1 MQPNLRHDQ
10 PRSTT
15 SARRLDIPQS
25 LSRSLRRAPVLSQEE
40 ETATASA
47 AWLAREEAW
56 GLVLG
61 DRHAAEASV
70 LAALDLARGD
80 GGEVSK
86 STAAARRVL
95 LDALSTGDVARIA
108 RADKDDLVLR
118 VVVGHLPAT
127 LSARAQACIVRLDAA
142 VGRLERHNIT
152 FVLHMIRHRFQG
164 WLGGDRGYNSGAQY
178 EVGDLLGFGML
189 GLHIA
194 ALRFD
199 PDRSCKFTTFAEH
212 WVSHAIRREVQNSG
226 NRVRI
231 PVHAQARI
239 SAVVRASAALLAEG
253 QAATT
258 EAIAAGTGLTV
269 AQVEAALEA
278 RHASVGVSLHAKVRS
293 RDGDGDDTSEV
304 GDLMPDHSAPE
315 DDLVQALDEG
325 HRAAVLR
332 EALSELGPVERYV
345 VRRRAGLDG
354 AAPAILAEVGE
365 ALGLSRQRV
374 QQIEQGARNA
384 LRRGVEARMR

>member
-15 SARRLDIPQS
+15 HARGLDIPQS

-40 ETATASA
+40 ETATATA
-47 AWLAREEAW
+47 AWLSREEAW

-61 DRHAAEASV
+61 DRHAAEGSV

-86 STAAARRVL
+86 ATTAARRVL

-118 VVVGHLPAT
+118 VVVGHLPAALAT
-127 LSARAQACIVRLDAA
+127 KARTCIIRLDAA

-164 WLGGDRGYNSGAQY
+164 WLGGYSAAAQY

-199 PDRSCKFTTFAEH
+199 PARGCKFTTFAEH
-212 WVSHAIRREVQNSG
+212 WVSHAIRREVQDSC

-231 PVHAQARI
+231 PIHAQARI
-239 SAVVRASAALLAEG
+239 SAVVRASAALLAAG

-258 EAIAAGTGLTV
+258 EAIAAKTGLTV

-278 RHASVGVSLHAKVRS
+278 RHASIGVSLHAKVRS
-293 RDGDGDDTSEV
+293 RDGEGDDTAEV

-315 DDLVQALDEG
+315 DDLVHAMDEG

-365 ALGLSRQRV
+365 TLNLSRQRV
-374 QQIEQGARNA
+374 QQIEQGARKA

>member
-1 MQPNLRHDQ
+1 MQPNLRRDQ
-10 PRSTT
+10 PCSTH
-15 SARRLDIPQS
+15 ARGLDIPQS
-25 LSRSLRRAPVLSQEE
+25 LSRSLRRAPVLSPEE
-40 ETATASA
+40 ETATATA

-61 DRHAAEASV
+61 DRHAAEAAV

-95 LDALSTGDVARIA
+95 LDALSTGEAARIA

-118 VVVGHLPAT
+118 VVVGRLPAT
-127 LSARAQACIVRLDAA
+127 LATRAQACIVRLDAA

-152 FVLHMIRHRFQG
+152 FVLHLIRHQFQG
-164 WLGGDRGYNSGAQY
+164 WLGGDRGYSAGAQY

-199 PDRSCKFTTFAEH
+199 PTRGCKFTTFAEH
-212 WVSHAIRREVQNSG
+212 WISHAIRREVQDSC

-239 SAVVRASAALLAEG
+239 SAVVRASSALLAAG

-258 EAIAAGTGLTV
+258 ETIAAKTGLSV

-293 RDGDGDDTSEV
+293 RDGEGDDTTEV

-315 DDLVQALDEG
+315 DDLVHALDEG
-325 HRAAVLR
+325 HRAEVLYSAMQDL
-332 EALSELGPVERYV
+332 EPVERYV

-354 AAPAILAEVGE
+354 AAPAILTEVGE

-374 QQIEQGARNA
+374 QQIEQGARKA
-384 LRRGVEARMR
+384 LRRSIEARMR